1 MQINCLSIKPINNH
15 LAIMQNPIS
24 NSMDSKGLTVS
35 LKVNSGKWKKKILQ
49 LNFLTNSF
57 DIWCG
62 NTNICD
68 YKIDRNSCISAK
80 VIQNIRNVYL
90 RTCLKNDKDVREYV
104 FFEMEFSSTED
115 LDEFAIFLKENNF
128 IKPQQK
134 KVLVFVNPVSGRGRA
149 KKIWSEVRAIL
160 SETEVE
166 YETVITERAGQAL
179 EAVETLNFEE
189 YSGAVTVSGDGGL
202 FEIIN
207 GLYRRRHK
215 EGISVMDKLHIGIVP
230 GGSGHGVH
238 CSLLHR
244 FKEKFASEIP
254 FSCLSLARHEN
265 YRHDIIECQTK
276 KKDFAS
282 VFGVAWGI
290 IPEVDFDSEFLRFM
304 GPSRGWVLA
313 VWKWIFLHHAPGT
326 VHYLP
331 YHPDHDDMQ
340 LPGVD
345 DPVPDSWVTVQ
356 GPFFNVYA
364 CKQNWLDYNL
374 CLVPDAEADDGK
386 LWLVIMDNSWT
397 RYKSAYWMFNA
408 DKCVH
413 VGMPGTTIV
422 PISAFRFVP
431 SEPKNAIM
439 SIDAERLDLDG
450 GPVQGVIRRSRV
462 NFMTKEK

>member
-24 NSMDSKGLTVS
+24 ESMDSKGLTVS

-62 NTNICD
+62 NTNVCD

-149 KKIWSEVRAIL
+149 KKIWYEVRAIL

-244 FKEKFASEIP
+244 FKEKFA
-254 FSCLSLARHEN
+254 
-265 YRHDIIECQTK
+265 
-276 KKDFAS
+276 
-282 VFGVAWGI
+282 
-290 IPEVDFDSEFLRFM
+290 SEFLRFM

-413 VGMPGTTIV
+413 VGMPGTSIV

-450 GPVQGVIRRSRV
+450 GL
-462 NFMTKEK
+462 